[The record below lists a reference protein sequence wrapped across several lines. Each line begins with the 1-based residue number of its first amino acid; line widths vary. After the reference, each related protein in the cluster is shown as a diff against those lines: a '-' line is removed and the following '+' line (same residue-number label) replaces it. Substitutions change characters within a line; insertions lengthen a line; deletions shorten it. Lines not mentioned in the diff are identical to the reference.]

1 MLKPPTPKQ
10 PTNSLV
16 SATLLLLLLLLLLY
30 FILLLFFYQPNFKA
44 SSAMNPM
51 SSASEMTEKEL
62 TLNGQLQVS
71 QENVSA
77 HHESEGVSTELKLG
91 YGSCITT
98 ERELSENLVSFS
110 LSETARAVK
119 RMKLEEGEGPNG
131 VSLELKV
138 GLFDPWVIR
147 KRITFSD
154 INVVKSRLLL
164 PKYLVEKHILRQ
176 WEASIENIK
185 NNGVRVAVWDCDTD
199 CEHQL
204 LFKQWGNGSP
214 VLFGNWIMGFV
225 RRRDLK
231 EGDEIGLYWDQSS
244 SRFSFCLLKQAS
256 SN

>member
-62 TLNGQLQVS
+62 TMNGQLQDS

-176 WEASIENIK
+176 WEASIKNIK
-185 NNGVRVAVWDCDTD
+185 NNGVRVAVWDCDTKS
-199 CEHQL
+199 EHQL
-204 LFKQWGNGSP
+204 LFKQWGNGTY
-214 VLFGNWIMGFV
+214 VLVENWNMGFV
-225 RRRDLK
+225 RRRGLK
-231 EGDEIGLYWDQSS
+231 EADEIGLYWDHSN
-244 SRFSFCLLKQAS
+244 SRFSFTILKQAS